1 MSTEYRFLVT
11 DVATRMQD
19 ENDRLEATHF
29 EASIKWEKE
38 KKNLTLECERLKKQM
53 LELKYQTEACLL
65 EQRNLEGALSEQKH
79 EEVEQIELRLKS
91 ERRLQLM
98 QVELRKHED
107 QKQQML
113 KQLSK
118 FEMQALDA
126 KVDNEILTSRI
137 NEMGVTI
144 YNLEKDL

>member
-38 KKNLTLECERLKKQM
+38 KKNLTLECERLRKQM

-65 EQRNLEGALSEQKH
+65 EQRNLEGALSE
-79 EEVEQIELRLKS
+79 
-91 ERRLQLM
+91 
-98 QVELRKHED
+98 
-107 QKQQML
+107 
-113 KQLSK
+113 
-118 FEMQALDA
+118 
-126 KVDNEILTSRI
+126 
-137 NEMGVTI
+137 
-144 YNLEKDL
+144 

>member
-1 MSTEYRFLVT
+1 
-11 DVATRMQD
+11 
-19 ENDRLEATHF
+19 
-29 EASIKWEKE
+29 
-38 KKNLTLECERLKKQM
+38 
-53 LELKYQTEACLL
+53 
-65 EQRNLEGALSEQKH
+65 
-79 EEVEQIELRLKS
+79 
-91 ERRLQLM
+91 M